1 MRPFMGLTLVLF
13 ASLVTPSDTNCG
25 PSSEVRLAID
35 ALSGVRAGEN
45 TDSDADAEADTAAK
59 AAHTRGRA
67 WTTAAM
73 GLAPW
78 GVLQVLAAACT
89 GTLCGFGCMACVTS
103 VGGGGGGSLGVFT
116 GVGWMAGMA
125 GLALLPVTL
134 GLIPAAA
141 VVVLALLHVVRG
153 PSTKHGLLAWTT
165 VMAPALLSIP
175 AAAVAVVALM
185 MSTSCMG
192 ITGLS
197 ALGGSVT
204 SLTPLAT
211 ASAGLSGAVMG
222 VGIWALALAQFGVT
236 GAIHLAALHWLAGGT
251 TAQTNA
257 DAPAQTADPGV
268 DAEELTT
275 DG

>member
-1 MRPFMGLTLVLF
+1 MAPFMGLTLVLF
-13 ASLVTPSDTNCG
+13 ASLVTASGNSCG
-25 PSSEVRLAID
+25 PSSEVQLALD
-35 ALSGVRAGEN
+35 AVTGVRAGEN
-45 TDSDADAEADTAAK
+45 APSDADADDDPAAN
-59 AAHTRGRA
+59 AANTRARA
-67 WTTAAM
+67 LTTAAM
-73 GLAPW
+73 GMAPW
-78 GVLQVLAAACT
+78 GVVQLLAAGCT
-89 GTLCGFGCMACVTS
+89 GTLCGFGCVACVTS
-103 VGGGGGGSLGVFT
+103 VGGGGGGGLEVFT
-116 GVGWMAGMA
+116 GLGWLAGLG

-134 GLIPAAA
+134 VLIPVAA
-141 VVVLALLHVVRG
+141 VVVLGVLHVVRG
-153 PSTKHGLLAWTT
+153 PSTTRGLMAWTT
-165 VMAPALLSIP
+165 VMAPVLISLP

-197 ALGGSVT
+197 ALGGTVT

-222 VGIWALALAQFGVT
+222 VGIWALAMAQFGVT

-257 DAPAQTADPGV
+257 DAPAQPADPGM
-268 DAEELTT
+268 DAEELAS